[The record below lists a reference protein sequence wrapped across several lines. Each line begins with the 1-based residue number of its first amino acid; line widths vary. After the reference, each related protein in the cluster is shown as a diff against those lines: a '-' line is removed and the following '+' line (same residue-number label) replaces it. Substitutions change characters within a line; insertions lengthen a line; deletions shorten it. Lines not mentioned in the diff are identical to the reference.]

1 MNTCSPLL
9 VLMYLLMLGCLCS
22 GAPVAYVASLD
33 AEGSLVEV
41 VGLTSA
47 LSSFSRSTTLC
58 GERAA
63 ERMRQ
68 SRPTS
73 LLLLG

>member
-1 MNTCSPLL
+1 MDASAD
-9 VLMYLLMLGCLCS
+9 S